1 MLMAIDLPPR
11 GYRFPE
17 ATPLPR
23 TPAHAD
29 LTIRSRGVCSI
40 LHSGYAP
47 NLLRSRYFR
56 IKYQGPS
63 MQSVPIRPYN
73 LTGVAIM
80 NTLNTAV
87 SRVAES
93 LDQVAQLNARYRA
106 GEVHAYVPE
115 ALRESERSLE
125 KLIEKHLPAS
135 HAALEAASRALFFSL
150 PVAFNPAESVGPY
163 LAVVDRDQA
172 GQPYRFLDM
181 GALIATQAFGEN
193 DPAVAQAIL
202 TSLPFVTSR
211 YAHSEYQTVL
221 SLRLKAELNRIAP
234 AGTPRHFVVNT
245 GAEAVEN
252 AIKSVLMNRVMT
264 SPDGDGG
271 FIVSFEGAFHG
282 RTLGALAVTHRKKA
296 RLGFPTFDWPHILF
310 PAEEAG
316 SPKETARREERSLKQ
331 LWDLLVSG
339 RIPLAEK
346 SRDSYRREMDALD
359 EFLAQP
365 GGDLSAFVQ
374 AQRANLSSDVV
385 RRSQRVAAVLVEL
398 IQGAGGVRMASA
410 RFMRKLRLLTRIYDV
425 PLVFDEVQ
433 TGWGMTGRLWGHEL
447 FDLPCPPDV
456 VTWAKKAQNG
466 VLFVSEALATFFQE
480 EKKYN
485 TTWEGDSVGMVRLLA
500 QIDKLDLDQV
510 RRTGERAR
518 AGLEALAREYREILK
533 NVRGAGVMLGF
544 DVMRADWCDTL
555 RDRAFRRGLVL
566 FPAGDR
572 ALRFY
577 PRYDTE
583 PSAINEA
590 LSILRLA
597 IEDLL
602 DGRLASAAAMVLE
615 TRVGTLAIPLDT
627 VEIVDLTPEFETYKL
642 QVRTIERERYGTLAQ
657 YPPDVLRAE
666 RRPLL
671 QFPLETLE
679 ATASSPSAIGIALR
693 DRVSARLVGYT
704 LGSALENHDEEG
716 VASDPHFGENNTFYL
731 HAMATLPT
739 VQNAVEIENLLLES
753 LRTRAIAAGFEFL
766 STPIEGR
773 LRETGPSWLRA
784 ASDLQRVDNY
794 LQSGVPFAYFQ
805 VNLRQDG

>member
-1 MLMAIDLPPR
+1 M
-11 GYRFPE
+11 
-17 ATPLPR
+17 
-23 TPAHAD
+23 
-29 LTIRSRGVCSI
+29 
-40 LHSGYAP
+40 
-47 NLLRSRYFR
+47 
-56 IKYQGPS
+56 
-63 MQSVPIRPYN
+63 
-73 LTGVAIM
+73 
-80 NTLNTAV
+80 
-87 SRVAES
+87 
-93 LDQVAQLNARYRA
+93 
-106 GEVHAYVPE
+106 PE
-115 ALRESERSLE
+115 ALKDSQRSIE
-125 KLIEKHLPAS
+125 KLVEQHLAAS
-135 HAALEAASRALFFSL
+135 HAALEGASRSLFFSL

-163 LAVVDRDQA
+163 LAVIDRDA
-172 GQPYRFLDM
+172 DGQPYRFLDM
-181 GALIATQAFGEN
+181 GSLIATNAFGEN
-193 DPAVAQAIL
+193 DPAVVRAVL
-202 TSLPFVTSR
+202 ESLPFVTSR

-339 RIPLAEK
+339 RIPHAEK
-346 SRDSYRREMDALD
+346 SKDTYRREMDALD

-365 GGDLSAFVQ
+365 GKDLNAFVQ
-374 AQRANLSSDVV
+374 AQRANLSSEVV
-385 RRSQRVAAVLVEL
+385 RRSRRVAAVLVEP
-398 IQGAGGVRMASA
+398 IQGEGGVRLASA

-425 PLVFDEVQ
+425 PLIFDEVQ
-433 TGWGMTGRLWGHEL
+433 TGWGMTGRLWAHEL

-466 VLFVSEALATFFQE
+466 VLFVSEELATFFQE
-480 EKKYN
+480 EKKFN

-500 QIDKLDLDQV
+500 MLDKLDLNQV

-518 AGLEALAREYREILK
+518 SGLDALAREYREILK
-533 NVRGAGVMLGF
+533 NVRGAGVMLG
-544 DVMRADWCDTL
+544 VEVVRADWCDTL

-566 FPAGDR
+566 LPAGDR

-583 PSAINEA
+583 PSAIDEA

-597 IEDLL
+597 IEDLVG
-602 DGRLASAAAMVLE
+602 GRVDSEVTTALE
-615 TRVGTLAIPLDT
+615 IRVGKLAIPLDT
-627 VEIVDLTPEFETYKL
+627 VETVDLTPAGFETHKL
-642 QVRTIERERYGTLAQ
+642 QVLAVEMERYGAAGQ
-657 YPPDVLRAE
+657 YPPDVLRAG

-671 QFPLETLE
+671 QFQLETLE
-679 ATASSPSAIGIALR
+679 ATAANPRAIGIALR
-693 DRVSARLVGYT
+693 DRVSARLVGYV

-716 VASDPHFGENNTFYL
+716 VGSDPHFGDNNTFYL
-731 HAMATLPT
+731 HAMAVLPT
-739 VQNAVEIENLLLES
+739 VQNCVEIENHLLES
-753 LRTRAIAAGFEFL
+753 LRTRAIAVGFQFL
-766 STPIEGR
+766 STLIEDR
-773 LRETGPSWLRA
+773 LRETGPAWFRSA
-784 ASDLQRVDNY
+784 AILERIDNY
-794 LQSGVPFAYFQ
+794 LGSGSCFAYLQ
-805 VNLRQDG
+805 AALQPTEIV